1 MQVNNIHEQSF
12 RGNFYSN
19 EHLTMA
25 LKRADNLE
33 KIRFSNV
40 LRQMKQTGDSKIFE
54 LGIKKSKIGLFCSG
68 ITDKPQFF
76 KLNDKIYEKET
87 YKNFYEG
94 VLENINN
101 LLRRFYPKVEKA
113 ESEEEIIDSYDVLPF
128 EMFEEQETEEILPAI
143 HEDLLPFENSFRG
156 EELFRRKEDLLEQDI
171 LPYSIDDVELRS
183 DLMPEAS
190 DIEQYNTTNNNY
202 IYGEKLLRKKSVE
215 QQKAPKPLPDNFPA
229 FAFDYV
235 REFSVKEAEILYNF
249 LQSMKTKDYQDFINQ
264 YKKYFKQYGT
274 VYTIECLKEA
284 VLLKHCYEPINKEII
299 RTVNDHFNSKL
310 FEFILK
316 HPDDRSLVVSD
327 NNRGYEKFDKY
338 GAKFYEELLN
348 RCDDKRQ
355 VVKIY
360 KNCQKYVPG
369 ECMMI
374 DKELAQK
381 ALSDLGY
388 NFSEDNKTEVINL
401 IKENMTTKDVEK
413 ICDNIQKNK
422 VENYTDYAKEIASVS
437 GRMELDKGIEL
448 AEKALLHYKS
458 SKGETIGTFNQNLM
472 EFITKYPD
480 CRDKVVSVNS
490 FGEEI
495 YDKRISHLY
504 VQMQSL
510 FDNKDEANKEFKSC
524 LLPEKKGEV
533 LLMNSKGKLFSKLL
547 DNNFTYEE
555 ANKIYTITKD
565 YNLEDQYY
573 LIEKSIKHHQY
584 MDFEILQHYLTQSIL
599 VNEKTKIG
607 IFEPDLMEFL
617 IKYPKDRELVISKDE
632 LGDEYFDNKKAAR
645 IINAR
650 KMEKQMSRYDTPPTF
665 LSYERKEREIN
676 DVGKTFKKEVN
687 IFKDKTKKENEEES
701 IFGDNVTIFDGNT
714 IVNEDGKVQNITIT
728 LKDENN

>member
-1 MQVNNIHEQSF
+1 MQVYNIHKQSF

-19 EHLTMA
+19 EHLIMA
-25 LKRADNLE
+25 LKRANNLE

-40 LRQMKQTGDSKIFE
+40 LRQMEQSGDSKIFE

-113 ESEEEIIDSYDVLPF
+113 KPEEEIIDSYDVLPF

-143 HEDLLPFENSFRG
+143 HEDLMPFEDSFR
-156 EELFRRKEDLLEQDI
+156 EKELFRRKEDLLEQDV
-171 LPYSIDDVELRS
+171 LQYSIDDVELRA
-183 DLMPEAS
+183 DLMPEAN

-202 IYGEKLLRKKSVE
+202 IYGEKLLRKKSVD
-215 QQKAPKPLPDNFPA
+215 QQKAQKPLPDNFPT
-229 FAFDYV
+229 FALDYV
-235 REFSVKEAEILYNF
+235 REFSVKEANALYGF
-249 LQSMKTKDYQDFINQ
+249 LQSLKIKDYQEFINQ
-264 YKKYFKQYGT
+264 YKNYFKQYGT
-274 VYTIECLKEA
+274 VYTIECMKEA
-284 VLLKHCYEPINKEII
+284 VLLKYCYEPINKEVI
-299 RTVNDHFNSKL
+299 RTINDHFDSKL

-316 HPDDRSLVVSD
+316 HPDDRSLVVSG
-327 NNRGYEKFDKY
+327 NNQGYEKFDEY
-338 GAKFYEELLN
+338 GAKFYEELLKK
-348 RCDDKRQ
+348 CDNKQ
-355 VVKIY
+355 QAIKIY
-360 KNCQKYVPG
+360 KNCQKFLSG
-369 ECMMI
+369 GCMMI

-401 IKENMTTKDVEK
+401 IKENMTTEDVEK

-437 GRMELDKGIEL
+437 GRLGLDKGIEL

-472 EFITKYPD
+472 EFIERYPD
-480 CRDKVVSVNS
+480 SRDKVVSVNS
-490 FGEEI
+490 LGEEI

-504 VQMQSL
+504 TQLQTL
-510 FDNKDEANKEFKSC
+510 FNNKNEVDETFSSYLYPKKE
-524 LLPEKKGEV
+524 GEV

-547 DNNFTYEE
+547 DNNYTYEE
-555 ANKIYTITKD
+555 ANKVYAIIKD
-565 YNLEDQYY
+565 YVIGNLNDFIQ
-573 LIEKSIKHHQY
+573 KCVKHYKY
-584 MDFEILQHYLTQSIL
+584 MDFEILHYYLTQSVL
-599 VNEKTKIG
+599 VNEKTKMA

-617 IKYPKDRELVISKDE
+617 IKYPKDRELVVLKDE
-632 LGDEYFDNKKAAR
+632 SGNEYFEKRKATR
-645 IINAR
+645 IANLR
-650 KMEKQMSRYDTPPTF
+650 KQEERMSRYNIPQTF
-665 LSYERKEREIN
+665 LRYK
-676 DVGKTFKKEVN
+676 
-687 IFKDKTKKENEEES
+687 
-701 IFGDNVTIFDGNT
+701 
-714 IVNEDGKVQNITIT
+714 Q
-728 LKDENN
+728 DENK